1 MKFSRRSQ
9 FVVSLA
15 LIGLFAGTAV
25 EAADYQVYRRGDCF
39 GTICRVDFDP
49 VPVGKR
55 LRVSHASCYARVT
68 TPRSYAAGNLF
79 AMQLLLINAG
89 GAGVG
94 NALTFSVSRI
104 AEFPTVSGETMPN
117 SNYTSVYQAHDEVRM
132 FADTYMRFQGYVQIG
147 RGEFE
152 HVACHISGD
161 LS

>member
-15 LIGLFAGTAV
+15 LIGLVAGTAV

-89 GAGVG
+89 GGVG
-94 NALTFSVSRI
+94 NALTLSPSRI
-104 AEFPTVSGETMPN
+104 AEYRVNSAETSTI
-117 SNYTSVYQAHDEVRM
+117 SNHISVYQAHDEVRM
-132 FADTYMRFQGYVQIG
+132 FADTFQRFQGYVQIG